1 MAIDR
6 RSYHT
11 MHVSGTTKNHDEQQQ
26 QQHRTVDESILER
39 QTACI
44 LRNPS
49 CIAKQSGV
57 ERSMISE
64 VIPFSLFLFP
74 HFLSFLFPYSRERI
88 GSLSSL
94 PFISIISNDN
104 MAKEAKA
111 SKMGRL
117 FVCYAFPFFCFYCE
131 GTTAAWGR
139 GIIM

>member
-49 CIAKQSGV
+49 CIAKQNGV

-88 GSLSSL
+88 LAPSLHSPLSASSATTTWQKKRRRL
-94 PFISIISNDN
+94 
-104 MAKEAKA
+104 KWV
-111 SKMGRL
+111 GCL
-117 FVCYAFPFFCFYCE
+117 FVTHFRFFVF
-131 GTTAAWGR
+131 TARVRRRHGGEA
-139 GIIM
+139 